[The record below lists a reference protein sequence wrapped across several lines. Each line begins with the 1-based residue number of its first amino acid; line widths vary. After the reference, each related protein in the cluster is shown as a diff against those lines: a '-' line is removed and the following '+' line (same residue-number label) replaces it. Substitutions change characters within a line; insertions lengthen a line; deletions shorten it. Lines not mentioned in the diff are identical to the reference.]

1 MDMAEYGEAALQP
14 STIICWLTIVTARP
28 ASAEVATPTER
39 IWKKSIYAIM

>member
-28 ASAEVATPTER
+28 AYAEVATPTER